1 MEVINWNLG
10 LQKVILQPPK
20 QLIPMALCLINLF
33 NNLTGAKRRNRE
45 QSEQASKI
53 RKLVNSDICIFP
65 DGDKTM
71 IMKKD
76 EEIKELNNKLEEMK
90 VQIATNK
97 TTIIISPDEYLV
109 EELEKMKKEKEEL
122 KKLLRY
128 IADDHKELITKIK
141 ACKKR
146 DTKSGL
152 RLDVNS
158 IDISD
163 YCDNTINL

>member
-76 EEIKELNNKLEEMK
+76 EEFSAKITSITIKML
-90 VQIATNK
+90 
-97 TTIIISPDEYLV
+97 
-109 EELEKMKKEKEEL
+109 
-122 KKLLRY
+122 
-128 IADDHKELITKIK
+128 
-141 ACKKR
+141 
-146 DTKSGL
+146 
-152 RLDVNS
+152 
-158 IDISD
+158 
-163 YCDNTINL
+163 